1 MNTLTGMIGRSP
13 PRVAGRRCAW
23 WVVAIPILGFVAC
36 RQGGLRP
43 AARDGSP
50 GSGGLVAGGSGGL
63 GGTGGLYI
71 ILPGRG
77 GAQGGAGGGGGTT
90 VPDAGPVDV
99 QVMLLPD
106 GGCGSEFPL
115 WNAVALAAGAIG
127 YCRRLEGGSPEHGHV
142 VVDGEG
148 RVVHNSRFC
157 NSQGSCNTERLRD
170 WLATLEGY
178 RWPCLAGQ
186 TISYFCVSE

>member
-1 MNTLTGMIGRSP
+1 MNTLTGTIGRSP

-43 AARDGSP
+43 P
-50 GSGGLVAGGSGGL
+50 GSGGLAAGGSGGL
-63 GGTGGLYI
+63 GGTGGVYI

-77 GAQGGAGGGGGTT
+77 GAQGGAGGGAGTT
-90 VPDAGPVDV
+90 AGPVDV
-99 QVMLLPD
+99 QVMLLSD
-106 GGCGSEFPL
+106 GGCGSESPL
-115 WNAVALAAGAIG
+115 WAAVALAATGNG
-127 YCRRLEGGSPEHGHV
+127 YCDRLEGGSPEHGYV

-186 TISYFCVSE
+186 TIHYFCVSA